1 MLPSVN
7 TKTSALRSIHCFHSS
22 ITRPTYAPFYASRSA
37 SRLPVQDTG
46 SGWIRASFPVGLFHS
61 LLHAGL
67 ARRTVFAVSKLQ
79 RAPSKHRTHQNSRK
93 CSIFVR
99 WRRPPISSSN
109 GIQAVKC
116 SRPFEEARA
125 CTSLSECSPYRVIVA
140 GWRPGKRI

>member
-46 SGWIRASFPVGLFHS
+46 SGWIRVSFPVGLFHS

-67 ARRTVFAVSKLQ
+67 SRRTDIDSMTMS
-79 RAPSKHRTHQNSRK
+79 APM
-93 CSIFVR
+93 
-99 WRRPPISSSN
+99 P
-109 GIQAVKC
+109 
-116 SRPFEEARA
+116 E
-125 CTSLSECSPYRVIVA
+125 
-140 GWRPGKRI
+140 